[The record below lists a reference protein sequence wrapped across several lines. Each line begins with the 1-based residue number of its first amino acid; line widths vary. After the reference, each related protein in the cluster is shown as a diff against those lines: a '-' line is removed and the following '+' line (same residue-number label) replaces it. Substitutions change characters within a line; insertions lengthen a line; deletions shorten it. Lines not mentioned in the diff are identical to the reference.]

1 MGIKAMRKP
10 NSGFTL
16 IELSI
21 VLVILGILI
30 AGIIQ
35 FFGGIAEIRKEQ
47 ETRAKIEEIQEALL
61 AFTTKNGRLP
71 CPANRNAAF
80 PGSDFG
86 IETDCQ
92 ASQSFECPIISG
104 TSERECADSG
114 SGSNEIRTGVLPV
127 RTLGLPDEYMFD
139 AWDNRFTY
147 SAIKDITEKQGSCG
161 TYNSD
166 SAALGVIR
174 IQGISGD
181 VINPPKECLDAS
193 GANPAC
199 ASVAYNI
206 ISHGENGIGAFNRDG
221 NQSIQCDTATAEGE
235 NCDNDNIF
243 KDILENEGTG
253 TDANAL
259 YDDIIAWE
267 TYSRIE
273 REVFAGG
280 SGEALGSGASFVFT
294 IRDGSNGNGR
304 STNLE
309 NNSTADYIWQ
319 CLNCTSWAIGPS
331 SSPTNTSSIYTSSG
345 LVQSIWINDVV
356 TSGGVDANIQV
367 CSADNFEEI
376 RQLKF
381 HAGRS
386 GGASSLSLEKIFET
400 GTFSS
405 DFNMPNL
412 EDIEIDGT
420 FVDTFPEK
428 VLDFTNLTRLR
439 FFNSDITSIPEGVN
453 SLINLTQIDIGENDI
468 STIPEN
474 LYDLVNLTRL
484 DFTGNNLS
492 TISTSIGNLTSLQ
505 NFSVGKNNLTTLP
518 AAELDSIDIVNLQIR
533 ENPNLTQAPTYQ
545 LNNNGIRDTRM
556 NDIAI
561 SESDFATFV
570 DLIEAGIGTPGHFCT
585 TGNAA
590 NFFMSNAT
598 DTNCMTA
605 ATLSKLQTIAAT
617 SLCRIRNSPVA
628 NDSGTLRH
636 IVNDTTALYSGP
648 VTCP

>member
-1 MGIKAMRKP
+1 MGIKAMRKL

-21 VLVILGILI
+21 VLVVLGILI

-47 ETRAKIEEIQEALL
+47 ETRAKIEEIQDAIL

-80 PGSDFG
+80 PDSDFG

-166 SAALGVIR
+166 STALGVIR

-221 NQSIQCDTATAEGE
+221 NQSIQCNTATAEGE

-294 IRDGSNGNGR
+294 LTDNATSAVRNFD
-304 STNLE
+304 LVLD
-309 NNSTADYIWQ
+309 NSSDYIWE
-319 CLNCTSWAIGPS
+319 CSNCTSLEIGD
-331 SSPTNTSSIYTSSG
+331 SP
-345 LVQSIWINDVV
+345 
-356 TSGGVDANIQV
+356 
-367 CSADNFEEI
+367 
-376 RQLKF
+376 
-381 HAGRS
+381 
-386 GGASSLSLEKIFET
+386 SSLSTTSPYTST
-400 GTFSS
+400 GATQEVYFGEITTPGNVDAIIRVCSQDEFTGLTELSFDGFNQNHAVLTDMFTTTSSNFDMPDLTTLDLKRVNFSS
-405 DFNMPNL
+405 FPAKITEFDSLVNLDLNSNDLTTIPSSISNLVSLSLLNLNFNDLTNA
-412 EDIEIDGT
+412 DIP
-420 FVDTFPEK
+420 PE
-428 VLDFTNLTRLR
+428 LFTLTNLQQLRLR
-439 FFNSDITSIPEGVN
+439 RNNLDSIPAGISNLTALTDFQADENDITSITSEIGSMSN
-453 SLINLTQIDIGENDI
+453 NFRTLNLRSNEI
-468 STIPEN
+468 
-474 LYDLVNLTRL
+474 
-484 DFTGNNLS
+484 
-492 TISTSIGNLTSLQ
+492 TSIN
-505 NFSVGKNNLTTLP
+505 NAINNLTLNSVGIASINLHDQGNGMTEADFESFITDLHSKRGTNFCALTVRTDLRFENLTTSNCMTP
-518 AAELDSIDIVNLQIR
+518 ATASLLTTIDSTSCDIVNQ
-533 ENPNLTQAPTYQ
+533 P
-545 LNNNGIRDTRM
+545 
-556 NDIAI
+556 
-561 SESDFATFV
+561 
-570 DLIEAGIGTPGHFCT
+570 IERGTGDP
-585 TGNAA
+585 
-590 NFFMSNAT
+590 S
-598 DTNCMTA
+598 
-605 ATLSKLQTIAAT
+605 
-617 SLCRIRNSPVA
+617 
-628 NDSGTLRH
+628 
-636 IVNDTTALYSGP
+636 
-648 VTCP
+648 CP